1 MDAGYCVGGQQVLQ
15 SEKMPYA
22 TLRWAK
28 SSKAAKERRSCQEWL
43 VSISAMCLAFT
54 FFIRVLAYSPV
65 SHLKTEAMIRSEGK
79 QEKELKEAEETGDRD
94 RKNE

>member
-15 SEKMPYA
+15 SEKMSYA

-28 SSKAAKERRSCQEWL
+28 SKAAKERRSCQEWL
-43 VSISAMCLAFT
+43 VSISTVCLAFT
-54 FFIRVLAYSPV
+54 FFIKVLTYSPV
-65 SHLKTEAMIRSEGK
+65 SHLKTEATILSEGK